1 MRRLEAVWDKS
12 CQQPPSHSVS
22 GAEHSKDVEPGLAK
36 EENSS
41 RETLW
46 ETVTI
51 LLVPRNL
58 LNP

>member
-1 MRRLEAVWDKS
+1 MWDKS
-12 CQQPPSHSVS
+12 WQQPLSRSVS
-22 GAEHSKDVEPGLAK
+22 GAECSKDVEPGLSK
-36 EENSS
+36 GENSS